1 MRYDL
6 ALGRMID
13 APSEAISHA
22 FADRNAQSEWSRE
35 NAVWSVGASIDLAA
49 GGRWD
54 LALGMPDVEP
64 YRESSV
70 SARVDTPRRLGVTT
84 THARAGR
91 EDIRHRPRYR
101 VRGAMR
107 EDALRHSETGFQTA
121 ELDNLLADSTA
132 STASSK
138 SPRSTSRRSAW
149 PWPVLVWARWG
160 DG

>member
-54 LALGMPDVEP
+54 LAWECPM
-64 YRESSV
+64 SSPTA
-70 SARVDTPRRLGVTT
+70 SRACPRGSTPRDAWGSRRRTPGPDGKIFDTILDIAFEEQCGKTRFAIAKPGSKPRNSTICWLTRL
-84 THARAGR
+84 
-91 EDIRHRPRYR
+91 HRPPRASHR
-101 VRGAMR
+101 ARPRDVLPGRGLSWCGNR
-107 EDALRHSETGFQTA
+107 RRHQ
-121 ELDNLLADSTA
+121 
-132 STASSK
+132 
-138 SPRSTSRRSAW
+138 
-149 PWPVLVWARWG
+149 
-160 DG
+160 